1 MSLIMH
7 ACVICNCTCT
17 CSCICMLHHR
27 RPHLASY
34 AHDLCAK
41 SFAFHCAAFHSGL
54 CYSIL
59 VLRIGGLWDLSRQFI
74 FLQLSRKIFGRGSFE
89 QDMFFHRRNETNL
102 FRRSVPFY
110 RTTRIVHAAHT
121 LAYAYV
127 GSYKCRQR
135 LGGLVAY
142 IPLPVVAGYLGYL
155 GYFCVAAALTQV
167 TGLHISSPLSMRL
180 VLTHPERW
188 PNVAALVLCCAV
200 IQITVNRHA
209 SCPLLLSVPF
219 ICACMQQ

>member
-1 MSLIMH
+1 MSPLEPSPPMSLIMH

-110 RTTRIVHAAHT
+110 RTTRKFMQHT
-121 LAYAYV
+121 
-127 GSYKCRQR
+127 R
-135 LGGLVAY
+135 LLMRMWAR
-142 IPLPVVAGYLGYL
+142 INAGRG
-155 GYFCVAAALTQV
+155 
-167 TGLHISSPLSMRL
+167 
-180 VLTHPERW
+180 
-188 PNVAALVLCCAV
+188 
-200 IQITVNRHA
+200 
-209 SCPLLLSVPF
+209 
-219 ICACMQQ
+219 